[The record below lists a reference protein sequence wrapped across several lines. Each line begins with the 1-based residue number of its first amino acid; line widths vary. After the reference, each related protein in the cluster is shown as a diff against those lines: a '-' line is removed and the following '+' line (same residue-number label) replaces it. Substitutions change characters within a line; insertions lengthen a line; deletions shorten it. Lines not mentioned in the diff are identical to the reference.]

1 MDVVII
7 IRIGDAWEPIYN
19 YKKKKNVRG
28 QNAFKGRT
36 KLREVR
42 RAYEQVWIK

>member
-1 MDVVII
+1 MHENQYII
-7 IRIGDAWEPIYN
+7 I
-19 YKKKKNVRG
+19 KKKKNVRG

-42 RAYEQVWIK
+42 RAYEQV